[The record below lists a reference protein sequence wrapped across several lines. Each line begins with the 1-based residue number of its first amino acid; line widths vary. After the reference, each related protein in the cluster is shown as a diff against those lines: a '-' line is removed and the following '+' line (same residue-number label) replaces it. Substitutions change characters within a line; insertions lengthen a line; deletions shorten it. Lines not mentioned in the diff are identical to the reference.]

1 MKTKIYGWSLTE
13 VKRLLN
19 MISNKGSKSLLSV
32 FNDFAT
38 MTKRQPFSVR
48 NFHYKLMEQAE
59 HDNEI
64 VELLGIKKMAQNIK
78 NNHFSKDDTVI
89 LLQNLLNND
98 KNISIRRA
106 CLDLANGDDK
116 LMIRYQNKYR
126 NLLKTKPQLVSKVAN
141 ELRAKGVKVRNV
153 GIKDNI
159 AVMPTPKAQITD
171 KEIQSLFFGLVRLI
185 RKSAE
190 ENVEIRLKRDAEFAS
205 TALQNSLIDLRRKEI
220 LIRELEEQNRSL
232 KIKIKNIEKNL
243 QRNQEK
249 MMGNMTTISNLLG
262 KSKMEELKNFI
273 AKLNLADKTKAD
285 NI

>member
-48 NFHYKLMEQAE
+48 NFYYKLMEQAE

-64 VELLGIKKMAQNIK
+64 VELLGIKKMAQTIK

-89 LLQNLLNND
+89 LLQHLLNND

-243 QRNQEK
+243 QKNQEK
-249 MMGNMTTISNLLG
+249 MIGNMTTISNLLG

>member
-48 NFHYKLMEQAE
+48 NFYYKLMEQTE

-171 KEIQSLFFGLVRLI
+171 KEIQSLFLGLVRLI

-243 QRNQEK
+243 QKNQEK
-249 MMGNMTTISNLLG
+249 MIGNMTTISNLLG

>member
-48 NFHYKLMEQAE
+48 NFYYKLMEQAE

>member
-48 NFHYKLMEQAE
+48 NFYYKLMEQAE

-243 QRNQEK
+243 QKNQEK
-249 MMGNMTTISNLLG
+249 MIGNMTTISNLLG